1 MPTDIICEDGYLE
14 SIPVSAEL
22 MEEEMLVDDASA
34 ESVEKAPV
42 SVTELRDVDDEDGNV
57 DMRGTRASAGR
68 KKARSMSMVV
78 SADSDEECRSVLMQ
92 LEASDGEA
100 SYPFMLGRLCDLF
113 FSSDCRQEMQIIR
126 FPSTVAGRYP
136 HRLLQDSF
144 LGLPRLLVS
153 WVLPAS

>member
-1 MPTDIICEDGYLE
+1 MPTDIICEDGSLE

-22 MEEEMLVDDASA
+22 MEEEMLVDDVSA

-42 SVTELRDVDDEDGNV
+42 SVTELRDVDDEDGDV

-100 SYPFMLGRLCDLF
+100 SYPFMLGRLRDLF

-144 LGLPRLLVS
+144 LGLPRLPVP
-153 WVLPAS
+153 WALPAS